1 MKKLLSL
8 LGAALLL
15 AMLCLPAAAKT
26 EYPKPTTDF
35 FVNDFAGCLSSDDAA
50 YMQSLGEALY
60 KATKAQVVVVT
71 VESLDGESIEDYAI
85 GLGREWGIGD
95 EKTDSGVLLLLSS
108 GDREVRIEV
117 GYGLEGRLTDGKTG
131 RILDNYAMPYLRNN
145 DFSTGLRQ
153 AYAALVNEVYAEYGM
168 ETTTGEG
175 MTVLANTDEY
185 DSELTAGG
193 QLILMVA
200 FGLAIL
206 VWVFA
211 RILSKHT
218 GGGTGGRGG
227 GFYGGGFYGGG
238 SFHGGGGFSGGGG
251 GFSGGGGGFSGGGGS
266 FGGGGSS
273 RGF

>member
-8 LGAALLL
+8 LGTLVLL
-15 AMLCLPAAAKT
+15 AALCLPAMAKQD
-26 EYPKPTTDF
+26 YPQPTNDF
-35 FVNDFAGCLSSDDAA
+35 FVNDFAGCLTAEDAA

-60 KATKAQVVVVT
+60 NSTRAQVVVVT
-71 VESLDGESIEDYAI
+71 VDSLDGESIEDYAI

-95 EKTDSGVLLLLSS
+95 KDTDSGVLLLLSA

-131 RILDNYAMPYLRNN
+131 RILDNYAIPFLKEN

-153 AYAALVNEVYAEYGM
+153 AYAVLVNEVYAEYGM
-168 ETTTGEG
+168 ETTTGED
-175 MTVLANTDEY
+175 MTVVENIDDYDTDQ
-185 DSELTAGG
+185 SLRSQFVVFLPMGLVIL
-193 QLILMVA
+193 LI
-200 FGLAIL
+200 
-206 VWVFA
+206 
-211 RILSKHT
+211 ILSRVFVKHGGGGSSGHT
-218 GGGTGGRGG
+218 GGG
-227 GFYGGGFYGGG
+227 FYGGFYGGG
-238 SFHGGGGFSGGGG
+238 SFRGG

>member
-153 AYAALVNEVYAEYGM
+153 AYAAIVNEVYAEYGM

-218 GGGTGGRGG
+218 GGGSGGRGG

-251 GFSGGGGGFSGGGGS
+251 GFSGGGGS

>member
-95 EKTDSGVLLLLSS
+95 EETDSGVLLLLSS

-168 ETTTGEG
+168 ETTIGED
-175 MTVLANTDEY
+175 MTVLANTDDAY
-185 DSELTAGG
+185 SDSTSLGSQIVLFLPLG
-193 QLILMVA
+193 FVVL
-200 FGLAIL
+200 L
-206 VWVFA
+206 V
-211 RILSKHT
+211 ILSRIFAKHIG
-218 GGGTGGRGG
+218 GGGTGGHGG

-251 GFSGGGGGFSGGGGS
+251 GFSGGGGS

>member
-8 LGAALLL
+8 LGVALLL
-15 AMLCLPAAAKT
+15 VALCLPAAAKLN
-26 EYPKPTTDF
+26 YPQPTNNF

-60 KATKAQVVVVT
+60 KSTKAQVVVVT
-71 VESLDGESIEDYAI
+71 VDSLDGESIEDYAI
-85 GLGREWGIGD
+85 GLGRAWGIGD
-95 EKTDSGVLLLLSS
+95 KDTDSGVLLLLST
-108 GDREVRIEV
+108 GDRKVRIEV

-131 RILDNYAMPYLRNN
+131 RILDNYAMPYLKNN

-168 ETTTGEG
+168 ETTTGED
-175 MTVLANTDEY
+175 MTVLANTDDEY
-185 DSELTAGG
+185 SDSPTLGS
-193 QLILMVA
+193 QIVLFLP
-200 FGLAIL
+200 FGLVVLL
-206 VWVFA
+206 V
-211 RILSKHT
+211 ILSRIFAKHIG
-218 GGGTGGRGG
+218 GGGTSGRGG

-251 GFSGGGGGFSGGGGS
+251 GFSGGGGS

>member
-95 EKTDSGVLLLLSS
+95 EETDSGVLLLLSS

-145 DFSTGLRQ
+145 DFSC
-153 AYAALVNEVYAEYGM
+153 
-168 ETTTGEG
+168 
-175 MTVLANTDEY
+175 
-185 DSELTAGG
+185 
-193 QLILMVA
+193 
-200 FGLAIL
+200 
-206 VWVFA
+206 
-211 RILSKHT
+211 
-218 GGGTGGRGG
+218 
-227 GFYGGGFYGGG
+227 
-238 SFHGGGGFSGGGG
+238 
-251 GFSGGGGGFSGGGGS
+251 
-266 FGGGGSS
+266 
-273 RGF
+273 

>member
-95 EKTDSGVLLLLSS
+95 EETDSGVLLLLSS

-145 DFSTGLRQ
+145 DFSTGLRG
-153 AYAALVNEVYAEYGM
+153 AYAALVNEVYAEYGI

-185 DSELTAGG
+185 DGSPSLGSQIVLFLPLG
-193 QLILMVA
+193 FVVL
-200 FGLAIL
+200 L
-206 VWVFA
+206 V
-211 RILSKHT
+211 ILSRIFAKHIG
-218 GGGTGGRGG
+218 GGGTGGHGG

-238 SFHGGGGFSGGGG
+238 SFRGGG

>member
-8 LGAALLL
+8 LGTVVLL
-15 AMLCLPAAAKT
+15 AALCLPAMAKQD
-26 EYPKPTTDF
+26 YPQPTNDF
-35 FVNDFAGCLSSDDAA
+35 FVNDFAGCLTAEDAA

-60 KATKAQVVVVT
+60 NSTRAQVVVVT
-71 VESLDGESIEDYAI
+71 VDSLDGESIEDYAI

-95 EKTDSGVLLLLSS
+95 KDTDSGVLLLLSA

-131 RILDNYAMPYLRNN
+131 RILDNYAIPFLKEN

-153 AYAALVNEVYAEYGM
+153 AYAVLVNEVYAEYGM
-168 ETTTGEG
+168 ETTTGED
-175 MTVLANTDEY
+175 MTVVENIDDYDTDQ
-185 DSELTAGG
+185 SLRSQFVVFLPMGLVIL
-193 QLILMVA
+193 LI
-200 FGLAIL
+200 
-206 VWVFA
+206 
-211 RILSKHT
+211 ILSRVFVKH
-218 GGGTGGRGG
+218 GGGGSSGHTGG

-238 SFHGGGGFSGGGG
+238 GSFRGGGFSG
-251 GFSGGGGGFSGGGGS
+251 GGGGGFSGGGGS